1 VIVGGSPDGRGVV
14 SAASYEARRYGV
26 RSAMPSAQAARLCP
40 DGVWVWP
47 RMERYLEFSRRIRD
61 VFEDE
66 TPRVEP
72 ISVDEAFLDVTPGF
86 GGEHPI
92 AVARRIRKRIAE
104 MGLTAS
110 VGVATSKT
118 VAKIASDRD
127 KPDGLTVV
135 EPGRE
140 AAFLAPLPIEVMS
153 GIGAVTQRSLERL
166 GIRTL
171 GDLAAVDLETASA
184 TLGSHGP
191 ELVRRS
197 RGIDERPVSSGR
209 SRKSVSHE
217 RTFGADVTDAEEAHG
232 AIRRLAAGVSRRLRA
247 KGLAGRTVTVKL
259 RFSDFT
265 TRTIQRTLDAPVFL
279 EHDIAALASTLLDE
293 AWSPGAGLRLLGVG
307 VSGFEEPL
315 EQLDLFAEATETADD
330 ERRRKLTESLD
341 EVAGRFGTDAIGFG
355 PSRRIRPA
363 TPAYDPPE
371 EPDER

>member
-1 VIVGGSPDGRGVV
+1 
-14 SAASYEARRYGV
+14 
-26 RSAMPSAQAARLCP
+26 
-40 DGVWVWP
+40 
-47 RMERYLEFSRRIRD
+47 
-61 VFEDE
+61 
-66 TPRVEP
+66 
-72 ISVDEAFLDVTPGF
+72 
-86 GGEHPI
+86 
-92 AVARRIRKRIAE
+92 

-135 EPGRE
+135 EPGQE
-140 AAFLAPLPIEVMS
+140 TAFLAPLPIGVMS
-153 GIGAVTQRSLERL
+153 GIGAVTQRNLKQL

-171 GDLAAVDLETASA
+171 GDLAAVDLETAQT

-197 RGIDERPVSSGR
+197 QGIDERPVATGR
-209 SRKSVSHE
+209 GRKSVSHE
-217 RTFGADVTDAEEAHG
+217 RTFGADVTESGEAHG
-232 AIRRLAAGVSRRLRA
+232 AVRRLAAGVSRRLRA
-247 KGLAGRTVTVKL
+247 KGLAGRTITVKL

-265 TRTIQRTLDAPVFL
+265 TRTIQRSVDAPVFL
-279 EHDIAALASTLLDE
+279 EHDIAALASSLLEE

-315 EQLDLFAEATETADD
+315 EQLDLFGDPTANKGD

-341 EVAGRFGTDAIGFG
+341 EVTGRFGSDVIGFG

-363 TPAYDPPE
+363 TPAYDPPQ
-371 EPDER
+371 DETSGDES